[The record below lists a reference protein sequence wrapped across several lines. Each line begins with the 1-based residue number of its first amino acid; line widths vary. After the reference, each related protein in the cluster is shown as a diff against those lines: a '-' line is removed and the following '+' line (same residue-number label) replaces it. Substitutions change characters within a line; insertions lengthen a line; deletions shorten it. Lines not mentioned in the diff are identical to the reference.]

1 MVKIV
6 DNYTLTD
13 YLGKGEY
20 GKVYRAFHMD
30 TRIEVAV
37 KMVPLDRFVEVGKLI
52 ELTRN
57 EIDTLRLLESNLNVV
72 KFV

>member
-6 DNYTLTD
+6 DNYTLTS

-37 KMVPLDRFVEVGKLI
+37 KMVALDKFAEVGKLA
-52 ELTRN
+52 
-57 EIDTLRLLESNLNVV
+57 
-72 KFV
+72 